1 MSRFGRTRW
10 TSTIFVVLASG
21 LLLAASRNRQQPN
34 GTITS
39 RFQLP
44 DNLWRHPVMVAAIR
58 DGAVVYQ
65 EESPLPNDNHLSG
78 DMIRPGLY
86 DVRVEGE
93 GIVTE
98 VKRGVRL
105 YPGRELNLY
114 FNIRPGAGLHTVEY
128 TTTALSREEIAL
140 RLSRLEAA
148 VAELRKSL
156 AAK

>member
-1 MSRFGRTRW
+1 MPALRPTRW
-10 TSTIFVVLASG
+10 ASAIGALLASA
-21 LLLAASRNRQQPN
+21 LLLAATSKQEPN

-39 RFQLP
+39 RFQAP
-44 DNLWRHPVMVAAIR
+44 DNLWRHPIMVAAIR

-65 EESPLPNDNHLSG
+65 EETLLPNDNHLSG

-98 VKRGVRL
+98 IKRGVRL

-114 FNIRPGAGLHTVEY
+114 FTIRPGAGLHTVEY

-140 RLSRLEAA
+140 RLSRLETA